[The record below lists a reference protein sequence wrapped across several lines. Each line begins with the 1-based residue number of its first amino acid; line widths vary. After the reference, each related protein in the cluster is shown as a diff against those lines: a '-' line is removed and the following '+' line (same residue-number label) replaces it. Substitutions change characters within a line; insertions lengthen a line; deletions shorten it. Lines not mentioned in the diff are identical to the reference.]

1 MAISSSA
8 LLKSRNEII
17 VKLHVQGNH
26 PSDLFPLDISKTS
39 YEKYVRYPSTCQNH
53 LLVSFSSQI
62 PDTSQMSTRKEKEMK
77 SEASDC
83 ARELLMRQETE
94 GVETW
99 TVISSEDLEDH
110 NHTVIRQKSA
120 ITNGLFHFECL

>member
-1 MAISSSA
+1 
-8 LLKSRNEII
+8 
-17 VKLHVQGNH
+17 
-26 PSDLFPLDISKTS
+26 
-39 YEKYVRYPSTCQNH
+39 
-53 LLVSFSSQI
+53 
-62 PDTSQMSTRKEKEMK
+62 MSTRKEKEMK

-83 ARELLMRQETE
+83 ARDLLMRQETE

-110 NHTVIRQKSA
+110 NHTVIRQKNA